1 MLSLLKGDCLK
12 VMRSL
17 PDRSVDCFMCDLPY
31 GCLTGGGGK
40 EKMKRRAINRYV
52 DGEHNG
58 TSIAVYE
65 GGVIAGCPWDIKID
79 LAEFWEQVKRLARND
94 HTPVVMFCNTR
105 FGAELIASNPK
116 WFRYDLVWA
125 KTNGVGFL
133 SANKQPLR
141 SHELI
146 YIFAKKGAYYK
157 RVDITGDFP
166 GTSPSGTGHAGG
178 SVYPI
183 HRRSTTSNTHPRV
196 ADGGATRAGIRC
208 VKSVVEVANKKGKGK
223 HPTQKPEEL
232 YKWLLERYCPEGGTM
247 LDPTAGS
254 FTSCWVAKE
263 LGLKAI
269 GIEKD
274 PVFFWKAVSRLD

>member
-1 MLSLLKGDCLK
+1 
-12 VMRSL
+12 
-17 PDRSVDCFMCDLPY
+17 
-31 GCLTGGGGK
+31 LTGGGGK

-52 DGEHNG
+52 DGEPNG
-58 TSIAVYE
+58 ADAVYE
-65 GGVIAGCPWDIKID
+65 SGVIAGCPWDIKID
-79 LAEFWEQVKRLARND
+79 LAEFWEQVKRLARDD

-146 YIFAKKGAYYK
+146 YIFSKKGAYYK
-157 RVDITGDFP
+157 RIDIEGDFP
-166 GTSPSGTGHAGG
+166 AGG
-178 SVYPI
+178 GGRSSSRVYP
-183 HRRSTTSNTHPRV
+183 S
-196 ADGGATRAGIRC
+196 ADGIPNLQTTRAGIRC

-223 HPTQKPEEL
+223 HPTQKPDEL
-232 YKWLLERYCPEGGTM
+232 YEWLLTRYCPAEGTM

-254 FTSCWVAKE
+254 FTSCWVAKG

-274 PVFFWKAVSRLD
+274 PVFFWKAVARLD